1 MIIMSN
7 LKGIEDL
14 LSYDAEWNRFMHMN
28 DGVASPIVC
37 TRKELPALVRRVGTY
52 KVSYPP
58 GPWVGARKKNFRRR
72 ERYRQIKALV
82 KCELRVH

>member
-1 MIIMSN
+1 MSD
-7 LKGIEDL
+7 LKGIENL

-28 DGVASPIVC
+28 NGVVSPIVC
-37 TRKELPALVRRVGTY
+37 TSKELPALVRLGPY
-52 KVSYPP
+52 KISYPPP

-82 KCELRVH
+82 KSELRVH